1 MEDAFQVLKKL
12 KLQFLEGVLDL
23 SKWLT
28 DEPKLRELSRKKLD
42 EKLQPNQ
49 ILRILLD
56 EERKK

>member
-1 MEDAFQVLKKL
+1 MADAFQLLKKL

-49 ILRILLD
+49 ILRILLN

>member
-1 MEDAFQVLKKL
+1 MVDAFQLLKKL